1 MSCWFFNTELT
12 TNCRTTT
19 CCRVK
24 FAYGVDFPGRYNVVL
39 DLDTL
44 GSTSAA
50 HLEVSVSSAIMIWV
64 QQWGKCG
71 AEQIFKRILFFFR
84 PKAGR
89 RKPCTILFNIRWL
102 KVFSALHSVNDQE
115 TSRVFIWTLQRQ
127 TWWWWRKLR
136 TMRSMNMTINCTHI
150 YGYILLSHSPL
161 QLSECSLRKAKDI
174 IQLRTGAFAS

>member
-12 TNCRTTT
+12 TDCRTTT

-24 FAYGVDFPGRYNVVL
+24 FTYGMDFPGRYNAVL

-50 HLEVSVSSAIMIWV
+50 HLEVSVSSAIMIRV

-71 AEQIFKRILFFFR
+71 AEQIFKRILFFFQAKSWKK
-84 PKAGR
+84 KAMHCPVQHQMAQSFQCSVQC
-89 RKPCTILFNIRWL
+89 KPRNIPSL
-102 KVFSALHSVNDQE
+102 YLDITE
-115 TSRVFIWTLQRQ
+115 

-136 TMRSMNMTINCTHI
+136 TMRSMNTTINCTHI
-150 YGYILLSHSPL
+150 YGYILLSHSHCSC
-161 QLSECSLRKAKDI
+161 LSVLSQKQRA
-174 IQLRTGAFAS
+174 